1 MGKKSAPPPPDPN
14 VTAAA
19 QTGTNIS
26 TAIANNTMGL
36 VDQVTPYG
44 GLTNE
49 IIGYE
54 TITDGATG
62 QTYEVPRYRQTT
74 TLNDQQQA
82 TLDQTQAAEFNLGA
96 LANERSGF
104 LRDYLPNTE
113 AATDQID
120 NKLFELGS
128 KRLDPRFERE
138 RDSLSTRLVNQGITP
153 GSEAYNRE
161 MEALGQTKN
170 DAYNQLMLQGRG
182 QAMNEVNM
190 PINQVTAL
198 LSGSQVSN
206 PNVQIAQPTG
216 AATTDYAGLVNQNY
230 QQQVNAVNQR
240 NAQTGS
246 LLGGLFGAGGTILG
260 APAGSLASGLF
271 R

>member
-1 MGKKSAPPPPDPN
+1 MGKSSPPPPPDPRE
-14 VTAAA
+14 TAAA

-44 GLTNE
+44 SLSNE

-54 TITDGATG
+54 TVTDGATG
-62 QTYEVPRYRQTT
+62 ESYQVPRYRQTT

-82 TLDQTQAAEFNLGA
+82 TLDATQAAQTNLGQ
-96 LANERSGF
+96 LASERSEF
-104 LRDYLPNTE
+104 LRDYLPTTE

-120 NKLFELGS
+120 AKLFELGT
-128 KRLDPRFERE
+128 KRIDPRFARQRE
-138 RDSLSTRLVNQGITP
+138 DLRTRLVNQGIAS

-161 MEALGQTKN
+161 MEALSFAEN
-170 DAYNQLMLQGRG
+170 DAYNQLALQGRS
-182 QAMNEVNM
+182 QAINELNM

-206 PNVQIAQPTG
+206 PSVSLGQPQG
-216 AATTDYAGLVNQNY
+216 AATTDYAGLVNQAY
-230 QQQVNAVNQR
+230 GQQLNAWNQQNAGR
-240 NAQTGS
+240 NS

-260 APAGSLASGLF
+260 APAGSLAAGLF
-271 R
+271 